1 MTKPLLRWAGSK
13 RRLLPEL
20 EQFWPHDALR
30 YVEPFAGSA
39 CLFFALQPQTALL
52 SDTNSHLVRTYRTLS
67 NDAAAVYARYLSLPS
82 TKEYYYSIRRNA
94 FTTSDDVDASA
105 HFLYLNRNCFNGL
118 YRTNLRGEFNV
129 PFSDNRNGRILP
141 KDEFLLSA
149 KTLSRAQI
157 ECVDFEDILLNHVRY
172 GDFVYLDPPYAIRNS
187 RAFTQYG
194 PDTFGLDDLQRLKI
208 ALGRLDEIGVPFV
221 LSYADC
227 LEARECFSA
236 WRHFATTVQRNIAGF
251 AAHRRK
257 SGEILFFGRNTVAA
271 SVRGWPE
278 A

>member
-20 EQFWPHDALR
+20 EQFWPSDAQR

-39 CLFFALQPQTALL
+39 CLFFALQPAAALL
-52 SDTNSHLVRTYRTLS
+52 SDTNAHLVRTYRTLS
-67 NDAAAVYARYLSLPS
+67 RNAAEVYERYMSLPA
-82 TKEYYYSIRRNA
+82 TKEYYYSIRQSA
-94 FTTSDDVDASA
+94 FDTSDDVEASA

-118 YRTNLRGEFNV
+118 YRTNLRGDFNV
-129 PFSDNRNGRILP
+129 PFSDNRNGKILP
-141 KDEFLLSA
+141 RDEFLLSA
-149 KTLSRAQI
+149 STLSLAQI
-157 ECVDFEDILLNHVRY
+157 ECSDFEEILLNHVKS

-194 PDTFGLDDLQRLKI
+194 PDTFGLDDLHRLTV
-208 ALGRLDEIGVPFV
+208 ALSRLDEIGVPFV

-227 LEARECFSA
+227 PEAREYFSG
-236 WRHFATTVQRNIAGF
+236 WRYLTTTVQRNIAGF
-251 AAHRRK
+251 SAHRRK
-257 SGEILFFGRNTVAA
+257 SGEMLFLGQHTLTARAG
-271 SVRGWPE
+271 SLPE